1 MPITVNSSLPFDLS
15 TLLILAVAGMVLKV
29 FFSGN
34 TTPDGSSGPASSA
47 IWGYGLTAMS
57 LVGILVVITSLSTR
71 EAMNM
76 GIFDAIKTMV
86 TSSLPLVA
94 TLVVIGWLIIINMTY
109 RKQINSGRVAT
120 EYNQFSFF
128 STILLILQM
137 AVMFKYLLEKI
148 GINMFGNNQNS
159 TMSRM
164 ADIMASELTSITVIL
179 TLLNL
184 IFVGMMQIV
193 VEFFST
199 DG

>member
-71 EAMNM
+71 EAMKL
-76 GIFDAIKTMV
+76 GVFDAIKTMV
-86 TSSLPLVA
+86 SSSLPLVA

-109 RKQINSGRVAT
+109 REQINSGRVAP

>member
-71 EAMNM
+71 EAMKM

-86 TSSLPLVA
+86 TSSLPLVT

-109 RKQINSGRVAT
+109 RKQINSGRVAP